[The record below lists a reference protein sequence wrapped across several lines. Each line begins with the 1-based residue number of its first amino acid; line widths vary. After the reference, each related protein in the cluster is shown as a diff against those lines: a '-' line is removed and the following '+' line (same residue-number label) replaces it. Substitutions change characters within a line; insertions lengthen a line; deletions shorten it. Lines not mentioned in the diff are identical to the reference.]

1 MNILSVDFKDPA
13 APERF
18 VESLRTTGFGVVSNH
33 GIGKKLIEDVYKEW
47 AEFFS
52 SSQKHQ
58 YLFKP
63 ETQAGYFPFRSENA
77 KDSPIKDL
85 KEFYHIYPGFP
96 LPSSISSSTQELY
109 DSLMRVG
116 ISLLGWLDKNSP
128 GEIQSK
134 FSIPLAQMIERS
146 EKNLFRIIHYPPL
159 TGTEEQ
165 GAIRA
170 AAHEDIN
177 LITLL
182 PASTEMGLEVLG
194 ADGQWLAVPGGF
206 GDLVIN
212 VGDMLQE
219 ASGGFFKSTTHR
231 VVNPKGEASKRPRYS
246 MPLFIHPR
254 PEVRLSSTHTA
265 DSYLNQRLRELGLKV

>member
-1 MNILSVDFKDPA
+1 MNILSVDFRDPK
-13 APERF
+13 APAKF

-33 GIGKKLIEDVYKEW
+33 GIEKSLISKVYDEW
-47 AEFFS
+47 AQFFAG
-52 SSQKHQ
+52 SQKHS

-63 ETQAGYFPFRSENA
+63 ETQSGYFPFRSENA

-96 LPSSISSSTQELY
+96 LPSSISASTQELY
-109 DSLMRVG
+109 DALMRVG
-116 ISLLGWLDKNSP
+116 RSLLTWLDENSP
-128 GEIQSK
+128 TNVRQK

-159 TGTEEQ
+159 VGNEEE

-177 LITLL
+177 LITIL
-182 PASTEMGLEVLG
+182 PASTEMGLEVKG
-194 ADGQWLAVPGGF
+194 VGSEWIGVPGGF

-219 ASGGFFKSTTHR
+219 ASAGFFKSTTHR
-231 VVNPKGEASKRPRYS
+231 VVNPKGDAAKRPRYS

-254 PEVRLSSTHTA
+254 PEVRLSSKHTA
-265 DSYLNQRLRELGLKV
+265 DTYLNERLKELGLKA

>member
-1 MNILSVDFKDPA
+1 MNILSVKFTDQSAPKD
-13 APERF
+13 F
-18 VESLRTTGFGVVSNH
+18 VESLRTTGFGVVSDH
-33 GIGKKLIEDVYKEW
+33 GITKELIEKVYREW
-47 AEFFS
+47 ADFFAGS
-52 SSQKHQ
+52 AKHS
-58 YLFKP
+58 YLFNP

-85 KEFYHIYPGFP
+85 KEFYHIYPGFS
-96 LPSSISSSTQELY
+96 LPSTLSPATQELY
-109 DSLMRVG
+109 SSLMQVG
-116 ISLLGWLDKNSP
+116 SSLLRWLDENSP
-128 GEIQSK
+128 SEVRSL
-134 FSIPLAQMIERS
+134 FSMPLAQMIERS

-159 TGTEEQ
+159 VGNEEA

-182 PASTEMGLEVLG
+182 PASTEMGLEVKG
-194 ADGQWLAVPGGF
+194 SKGEWIAVPGGF

-231 VVNPKGEASKRPRYS
+231 VVNPKGEAAKRPRYS

-254 PEVRLSSTHTA
+254 PEVRLSKQHTA
-265 DSYLNQRLRELGLKV
+265 DSYLNERLKELGLKS